1 MMRRSRRYGAS
12 PSLELWLLLI
22 LLLSFSAR
30 AVLYLL
36 WSTPADV
43 PRLVESAKKSTRR
56 LGRSS
61 RDAASEQARQKA
73 ADLRDAGARQVHN
86 AQYRAEEMGQQAAD
100 QVRNQPAAA
109 VGLAVGL
116 GFLLG
121 FMTGRK

>member
-1 MMRRSRRYGAS
+1 MAQSRTTDAS
-12 PSLELWLLLI
+12 PQKDIEH
-22 LLLSFSAR
+22 LSEQIAT
-30 AVLYLL
+30 LKQDI
-36 WSTPADV
+36 ADISQT
-43 PRLVESAKKSTRR
+43 LSG

-61 RDAASEQARQKA
+61 RDAAADQARQSA
-73 ADLRDAGARQVHN
+73 ADLRDAGERYLHN

-116 GFLLG
+116 GFLVG

>member
-1 MMRRSRRYGAS
+1 MAQSKTADAS
-12 PSLELWLLLI
+12 PQQDI
-22 LLLSFSAR
+22 DHLSEQIATLRNDISDISQT
-30 AVLYLL
+30 L
-36 WSTPADV
+36 SD
-43 PRLVESAKKSTRR
+43 

-61 RDAASEQARQKA
+61 RNAATQKARQQA
-73 ADLRDAGARQVHN
+73 SHLRDAGERQLHN
-86 AQYRAEEMGQQAAD
+86 AQHRAEEMGQQAAD

>member
-1 MMRRSRRYGAS
+1 MAQSRTTDAS
-12 PSLELWLLLI
+12 PQKDI
-22 LLLSFSAR
+22 DQLSEQIATLRQDISDISQT
-30 AVLYLL
+30 L
-36 WSTPADV
+36 SG
-43 PRLVESAKKSTRR
+43 

-73 ADLRDAGARQVHN
+73 ADLRDAGQRQMHN

>member
-1 MMRRSRRYGAS
+1 MAQSRTTDAS
-12 PSLELWLLLI
+12 PQKDI
-22 LLLSFSAR
+22 DQLSEQITTLRQDISDISQT
-30 AVLYLL
+30 L
-36 WSTPADV
+36 SG
-43 PRLVESAKKSTRR
+43 

-61 RDAASEQARQKA
+61 RDAATEQARQKA
-73 ADLRDAGARQVHN
+73 ADLRDAGQRQMHN

>member
-1 MMRRSRRYGAS
+1 MAQSRTSDAS
-12 PSLELWLLLI
+12 PQKDI
-22 LLLSFSAR
+22 DQLSEQITTLRQDISDISQT
-30 AVLYLL
+30 L
-36 WSTPADV
+36 SG
-43 PRLVESAKKSTRR
+43 

-73 ADLRDAGARQVHN
+73 ADLRDAGARQMHN

>member
-1 MMRRSRRYGAS
+1 MAQSRTTDAS
-12 PSLELWLLLI
+12 PQKDI
-22 LLLSFSAR
+22 DQLSEQITTLRQDISDISQT
-30 AVLYLL
+30 L
-36 WSTPADV
+36 SG
-43 PRLVESAKKSTRR
+43 

-73 ADLRDAGARQVHN
+73 ADLRDAGQRQMHN

>member
-1 MMRRSRRYGAS
+1 MAQSKTTDAS
-12 PSLELWLLLI
+12 PQKDMDQ
-22 LLLSFSAR
+22 LSEQIATLRQDISDISQT
-30 AVLYLL
+30 L
-36 WSTPADV
+36 SG
-43 PRLVESAKKSTRR
+43 

-61 RDAASEQARQKA
+61 REAASEQARQKA
-73 ADLRDAGARQVHN
+73 ADLRDAGARQMHN
-86 AQYRAEEMGQQAAD
+86 AQHRAEEMGQQAAD